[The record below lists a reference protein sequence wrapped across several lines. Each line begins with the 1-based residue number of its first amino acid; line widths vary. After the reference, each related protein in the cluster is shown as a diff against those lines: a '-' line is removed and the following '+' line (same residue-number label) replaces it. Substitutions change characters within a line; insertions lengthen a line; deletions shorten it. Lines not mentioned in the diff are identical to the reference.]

1 MSEIE
6 RPEPEE
12 LFQLDE
18 ELILQTGPFKARWK
32 VKDVLPNGMVLT
44 YVEDSVWFCGWPS
57 TVTAPDGT
65 PLTLDRTETFIGRAH
80 WGEVTRAEDL

>member
-18 ELILQTGPFKARWK
+18 EVILQTGPFKARWAVEEIK
-32 VKDVLPNGMVLT
+32 PQGIVLR
-44 YVEDSVWFCGWPS
+44 YIQDSVWFSGYPRTIS
-57 TVTAPDGT
+57 APDGT
-65 PLTLDRTETFIGRAH
+65 ELTMDRNQAFVGRAH
-80 WGEVTRAEDL
+80 LGQIIRAEDL